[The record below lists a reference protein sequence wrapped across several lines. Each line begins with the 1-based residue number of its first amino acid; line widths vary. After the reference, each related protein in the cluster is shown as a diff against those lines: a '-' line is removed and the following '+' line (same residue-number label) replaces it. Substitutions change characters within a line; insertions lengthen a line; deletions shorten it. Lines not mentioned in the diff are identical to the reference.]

1 MHQVKRALLTWSD
14 AGVTG
19 RTPSHHAPRPSSDRG
34 PVLRLLDQD
43 ESRYEVAWVLTI
55 PEGEAP
61 ARSLC
66 RSIEARIGKV
76 ELVVV
81 PVTDPSDYGMLFRAL
96 GPLVGRA
103 KSELLASNVA
113 LDVLLSAGTPQAQTL
128 WVILVQAGLL
138 PARMLQVIPP
148 AFVPVPHPKAVREV
162 RLDIEGFPEIR
173 AMRDELARLRAAAQ
187 KGASLLLGESAPM
200 VELRAKLDRVGA
212 SDAPVLVL
220 GETGTGKEL
229 CAREIH
235 ALSPRKEGPFVAE
248 NCSVFAEGVLSS
260 ELFGHEAG
268 AFTGAGKRRRGV
280 FEQAHGGTLFLDEIG
295 EMQPRVQ
302 AALLRV
308 LQEGTLRR
316 VGGEGKVDVDVRIVA
331 ATHRDLGAM
340 VKAGAFREDLYYR
353 LRGATLLVPPLRARP
368 GDVELL
374 VESFLAEIRGKKGG
388 RRLRVTREAMRA
400 LASHV
405 WPGNV
410 RELRAEVMRW
420 AVFCD
425 DVVNVSDLAPEIRSG
440 GGSGSGSEGGGG
452 RGNGSEVRSLRDVV
466 EAAERAALVAALAA
480 EGGNLSRAAR
490 ALGID
495 RNTLKRKMRAFGMAE
510 DDEA

>member
-1 MHQVKRALLTWSD
+1 
-14 AGVTG
+14 
-19 RTPSHHAPRPSSDRG
+19 
-34 PVLRLLDQD
+34 
-43 ESRYEVAWVLTI
+43 
-55 PEGEAP
+55 
-61 ARSLC
+61 
-66 RSIEARIGKV
+66 
-76 ELVVV
+76 
-81 PVTDPSDYGMLFRAL
+81 
-96 GPLVGRA
+96 
-103 KSELLASNVA
+103 
-113 LDVLLSAGTPQAQTL
+113 
-128 WVILVQAGLL
+128 
-138 PARMLQVIPP
+138 
-148 AFVPVPHPKAVREV
+148 
-162 RLDIEGFPEIR
+162 
-173 AMRDELARLRAAAQ
+173 MRDELLRLRAAAQ
-187 KGASLLLGESAPM
+187 KGASSLLGESAPM
-200 VELRAKLDRVGA
+200 VELRAKIERVAA

-235 ALSPRKEGPFVAE
+235 ALSPRKDGPFVAE

-316 VGGEGKVDVDVRIVA
+316 VGGEARVDVDVRIVA
-331 ATHRDLGAM
+331 ATHRDLGAL

-368 GDVELL
+368 GDVERL
-374 VESFLAEIRGKKGG
+374 VESFLSEIRAKKGG

-420 AVFCD
+420 VVFCD

-440 GGSGSGSEGGGG
+440 GGSVSTSGGGTEG
-452 RGNGSEVRSLRDVV
+452 ESGGDVRPLRDVV
-466 EAAERAALVAALAA
+466 EAAERAALASALVA
-480 EGGNLSRAAR
+480 EEGNLSRAAR

-495 RNTLKRKMRAFGMAE
+495 RNTLKRKMRAFGMAG
-510 DDEA
+510 DDEG